1 MLRFLCVAI
10 VAATTYLVVAEVG
23 SQSYPYANPV
33 PVVYPS

>member
-23 SQSYPYANPV
+23 SQPYLYANPV
-33 PVVYPS
+33 PVVFAS

>member
-23 SQSYPYANPV
+23 SQPYPYANPV
-33 PVVYPS
+33 PVVYPQ

>member
-23 SQSYPYANPV
+23 SQPYPYANPV
-33 PVVYPS
+33 PVVFPS